1 MYSEVDSLPFGI
13 PTWPGAS
20 RESIVDSE
28 TGISEEGLVKIELDL
43 SHEQAE
49 RLRAEAARHG
59 AAPDRLLE
67 ALVGYLL
74 ELPAVDLGIFA
85 RHALRNAGEY
95 STGAPLSDLV
105 SEPPSPAYGSSAL
118 AHRVTEERER
128 VVVSFGGARA
138 AALVPLEDLEILER
152 IEDEIDLAAAREAL
166 AEVEAEG
173 AVPWEQVKSELG
185 L

>member
-1 MYSEVDSLPFGI
+1 M
-13 PTWPGAS
+13 
-20 RESIVDSE
+20 
-28 TGISEEGLVKIELDL
+28 KIELDL

-49 RLRAEAARHG
+49 RLRAEAARHS
-59 AAPDRLLE
+59 AAPDQLLE

-85 RHALRNAGEY
+85 RHALRDTGEAATRTRPKPPDRISWRSRRPRRTELPLWLIGSPRRGNAWW
-95 STGAPLSDLV
+95 SA
-105 SEPPSPAYGSSAL
+105 SETPVRRPWC
-118 AHRVTEERER
+118 RWRI
-128 VVVSFGGARA
+128 F
-138 AALVPLEDLEILER
+138 EILER

-173 AVPWEQVKSELG
+173 AVPWEQVKAELG